1 MCSAHMLPWSKG
13 GGGWGAKGKGSG
25 GWGGVGKEMGG
36 EGRES
41 KVCGP
46 FLVVLSVT
54 LWHNAAHDTRSSRAG
69 GAAGSARA
77 WGVEHA
83 QVEGQALRLV
93 LGSNRSFFHSLLLVV
108 LLFALL
114 LYSLVVCSP
123 AECSTPQSRSPR
135 CTHADRDNRTYTGCK
150 CGRVVERLG
159 PAQRIARVHAGGLV
173 RVEAVRWRHRAMGW
187 PTCLPLPAFLTALAL
202 PPDPRGSWRGS
213 WFPQPL
219 GWLARACASR
229 LWYGV

>member
-1 MCSAHMLPWSKG
+1 
-13 GGGWGAKGKGSG
+13 
-25 GWGGVGKEMGG
+25 MGG

-77 WGVEHA
+77 RGVEHA

-93 LGSNRSFFHSLLLVV
+93 LGSNRSFLLSLLLLV

-123 AECSTPQSRSPR
+123 AECSTPQSRSSGF
-135 CTHADRDNRTYTGCK
+135 THAHEMQTGTIA
-150 CGRVVERLG
+150 RALG
-159 PAQRIARVHAGGLV
+159 ASVGEWSSTRAQRKG
-173 RVEAVRWRHRAMGW
+173 
-187 PTCLPLPAFLTALAL
+187 
-202 PPDPRGSWRGS
+202 
-213 WFPQPL
+213 
-219 GWLARACASR
+219 
-229 LWYGV
+229 